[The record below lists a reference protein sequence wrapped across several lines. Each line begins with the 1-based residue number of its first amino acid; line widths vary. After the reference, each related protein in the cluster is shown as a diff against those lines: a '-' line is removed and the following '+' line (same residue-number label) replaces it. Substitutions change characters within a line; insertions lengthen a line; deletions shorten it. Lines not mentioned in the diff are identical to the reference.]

1 MTEAARIFA
10 RARWIGSATTYAGKR
25 VDVESPSLRLRRKFS
40 LNEAPRVANIYIS
53 GLGAFVLYINGKRVG
68 DERLS
73 PAFTNYTKTVLY
85 CEYEVSEYLTKGENL
100 IAVELGSGFYNQS
113 AFDGWSFCFSPWR
126 DEEKLL
132 LSLVC
137 DGVEVLFSDR
147 DFRVSECG
155 ARTYTQIR
163 IGERYDGRVGEGW
176 REPSFDDSRWQRATL
191 TRVPGGVLKKQ
202 TLPPIR
208 VCERLSPIAVIEGD
222 GCKIY
227 DFGRNISGVSEISAR
242 GERGSL
248 MRVRYGEKITDGRLA
263 QDIVEYGIKNLDTSK
278 VEFGDRYIFSGEGRE
293 TFAAEFVYYGF
304 RYVEVSGAIPESV
317 TALFIHTDLKEK
329 GGFFSSDETY
339 NWLDSAANTAFL
351 SNFHGFSE
359 DCPHREKNGW
369 TGDGAISSHHA
380 VYRYDMIDS
389 YRKWLSDVI
398 DCQLLSGQYPAVA
411 PTGIYGY
418 TWGSGPAWD
427 YLMFVVPDAVY
438 RETGDSSLFDLT
450 LEPNLKYLD
459 YARLYENESGLVK
472 FGLGDWC
479 YPKKVEVPSVASNE
493 LSDSCFYY
501 SALEITAGEL
511 SRRAD
516 PRAAEYERRR
526 DHVRDGILKAYLK
539 EDTVDNG
546 SVSAMAIL
554 LDLVPLEDKRAEA
567 LAARLAERVAEEG
580 YKISCGILGVKALFR
595 VLSRYGYSA
604 VCHELLHAKGYP
616 SYTYFKDNGLLTLPE
631 CWEIDGDTPGCSS
644 RNHHMYS
651 SPLEW
656 LYRYV
661 GGIQNLGVAY
671 DECKIAPFVFAEDA
685 SASAYTETP
694 RGRISVSWRKSGD
707 ILEAEIEIPRNT
719 SAYFEYK
726 EEKIPLKEGMNS
738 VRVRER

>member
-1 MTEAARIFA
+1 
-10 RARWIGSATTYAGKR
+10 
-25 VDVESPSLRLRRKFS
+25 
-40 LNEAPRVANIYIS
+40 
-53 GLGAFVLYINGKRVG
+53 
-68 DERLS
+68 
-73 PAFTNYTKTVLY
+73 
-85 CEYEVSEYLTKGENL
+85 
-100 IAVELGSGFYNQS
+100 
-113 AFDGWSFCFSPWR
+113 
-126 DEEKLL
+126 
-132 LSLVC
+132 
-137 DGVEVLFSDR
+137 
-147 DFRVSECG
+147 
-155 ARTYTQIR
+155 
-163 IGERYDGRVGEGW
+163 
-176 REPSFDDSRWQRATL
+176 
-191 TRVPGGVLKKQ
+191 
-202 TLPPIR
+202 
-208 VCERLSPIAVIEGD
+208 
-222 GCKIY
+222 
-227 DFGRNISGVSEISAR
+227 
-242 GERGSL
+242 
-248 MRVRYGEKITDGRLA
+248 
-263 QDIVEYGIKNLDTSK
+263 
-278 VEFGDRYIFSGEGRE
+278 
-293 TFAAEFVYYGF
+293 
-304 RYVEVSGAIPESV
+304 
-317 TALFIHTDLKEK
+317 
-329 GGFFSSDETY
+329 
-339 NWLDSAANTAFL
+339 
-351 SNFHGFSE
+351 
-359 DCPHREKNGW
+359 
-369 TGDGAISSHHA
+369 
-380 VYRYDMIDS
+380 MIDS

-398 DCQLLSGQYPAVA
+398 DCQLLTGQYPAVA

-479 YPKKVEVPSVASNE
+479 YPKKVEGLKVASNE

-554 LDLVPLEDKRAEA
+554 LDLVPLENKRAEA
-567 LAARLAERVAEEG
+567 LAAHLAERVAEEG

-671 DECKIAPFVFAEDA
+671 DKCKIAPFVFAEDA

>member
-1 MTEAARIFA
+1 MTEAASIFA
-10 RARWIGSATTYAGKR
+10 RARWIGSSTTYAGKR
-25 VDVESPSLRLRRKFS
+25 VDVDSPSLRLRRKFS

-73 PAFTNYTKTVLY
+73 PAFTNYNKTVLY

-278 VEFGDRYIFSGEGRE
+278 VEFGDAYIFSGEGRE

-329 GGFFSSDETY
+329 GGFSSSDETY

-369 TGDGAISSHHA
+369 TGVLA
-380 VYRYDMIDS
+380 
-389 YRKWLSDVI
+389 
-398 DCQLLSGQYPAVA
+398 LL
-411 PTGIYGY
+411 
-418 TWGSGPAWD
+418 
-427 YLMFVVPDAVY
+427 L
-438 RETGDSSLFDLT
+438 
-450 LEPNLKYLD
+450 
-459 YARLYENESGLVK
+459 
-472 FGLGDWC
+472 
-479 YPKKVEVPSVASNE
+479 
-493 LSDSCFYY
+493 
-501 SALEITAGEL
+501 
-511 SRRAD
+511 
-516 PRAAEYERRR
+516 
-526 DHVRDGILKAYLK
+526 
-539 EDTVDNG
+539 
-546 SVSAMAIL
+546 
-554 LDLVPLEDKRAEA
+554 
-567 LAARLAERVAEEG
+567 
-580 YKISCGILGVKALFR
+580 
-595 VLSRYGYSA
+595 
-604 VCHELLHAKGYP
+604 
-616 SYTYFKDNGLLTLPE
+616 
-631 CWEIDGDTPGCSS
+631 
-644 RNHHMYS
+644 
-651 SPLEW
+651 
-656 LYRYV
+656 
-661 GGIQNLGVAY
+661 
-671 DECKIAPFVFAEDA
+671 
-685 SASAYTETP
+685 
-694 RGRISVSWRKSGD
+694 
-707 ILEAEIEIPRNT
+707 
-719 SAYFEYK
+719 
-726 EEKIPLKEGMNS
+726 
-738 VRVRER
+738 